1 MDFAQARL
9 NMVEGQ
15 LRPNGVVDP
24 RVVEAMLALPRE
36 ACLPPVKRAMAYVD
50 ADVPLSPGRWLI
62 EPMALAR
69 LVQAAE
75 PAATD
80 RALVIAAGAG
90 YAAALLSRL
99 VASVIAQE
107 SPERL
112 ADLRAGLAALG
123 ADEVPAVAGPL
134 TEGWP
139 AEAPYDVILIDG
151 GVEVV
156 PETILN
162 QLAEG
167 GRLVTVETTGQPG
180 VLGRAVRWVR
190 VAGVAT
196 RLELF
201 DAGTPLLPEFRRK
214 RGFVF

>member
-24 RVVEAMLALPRE
+24 RVIEAMLSLPRE
-36 ACLPPVKRAMAYVD
+36 NCLPPHQHVRAYLD
-50 ADVPLSPGRWLI
+50 ADVPLATGRWLMA
-62 EPMALAR
+62 PMVLAR

-75 PAATD
+75 LRASD
-80 RALVIAAGAG
+80 RALVVAAGAG
-90 YAAALLSRL
+90 FGAALMARL
-99 VASVIAQE
+99 AGPVLALEA
-107 SPERL
+107 PERL
-112 ADLRAGLAALG
+112 NALRAGLEALG
-123 ADEVPAVAGPL
+123 ATAVVAVGGPVA
-134 TEGWP
+134 EGWP
-139 AEAPYDVILIDG
+139 AEAPYDVILIEG
-151 GVEVV
+151 GVEFV
-156 PETILN
+156 PEAVLA

-190 VAGVAT
+190 IAGVAT

-201 DAGTPLLPEFRRK
+201 DAGTPLLPEFRRP
-214 RGFVF
+214 RRFVF

>member
-24 RVVEAMLALPRE
+24 RVIEAMLALPRE
-36 ACLPPVKRAMAYVD
+36 ACLPPANRAMAYVD
-50 ADVPLSPGRWLI
+50 AEVPLSPGRWLI
-62 EPMALAR
+62 EPMVLAR
-69 LVQAAE
+69 LVQAAGPGASE
-75 PAATD
+75 

-90 YAAALLSRL
+90 YGAALLARL
-99 VASVIAQE
+99 VGSVIALE

-123 ADEVPAVAGPL
+123 AHEVNAVAGPL
-134 TEGWP
+134 TDGWP

-156 PETILN
+156 PEAILA

-167 GRLVTVETTGQPG
+167 GRLVTVETAGRPG

-190 VAGVAT
+190 SAGAAT

>member
-24 RVVEAMLALPRE
+24 RVIGAMLSLPRE
-36 ACLPPVKRAMAYVD
+36 NCLPPDLRARAYLD
-50 ADVPLSPGRWLI
+50 TEVPVAAGRWLMA
-62 EPMALAR
+62 PMVLAR

-75 PAATD
+75 PRASD
-80 RALVIAAGAG
+80 RALVVAAGAG
-90 YAAALLSRL
+90 FGAALMSRL
-99 VASVIAQE
+99 VGHVVALEA
-107 SPERL
+107 PERL
-112 ADLRAGLAALG
+112 DALRAGLEALDATVDVVG
-123 ADEVPAVAGPL
+123 GPVA
-134 TEGWP
+134 EGWP
-139 AEAPYDVILIDG
+139 AEAPYDVILIEG
-151 GVEVV
+151 GVEHV
-156 PETILN
+156 PEAVLA

-180 VLGRAVRWVR
+180 VLGRAVRWVQ

-201 DAGTPLLPEFRRK
+201 DAGTPLLPEFRRP
-214 RGFVF
+214 RRFIF

>member
-24 RVVEAMLALPRE
+24 RVIEAMLALPRE
-36 ACLPPVKRAMAYVD
+36 ACLPPAKQAMAYVD
-50 ADVPLSPGRWLI
+50 ADVALTPGRWLI
-62 EPMALAR
+62 EPMVLAR
-69 LVQAAE
+69 LMQAAE

-90 YAAALLSRL
+90 YGAVLVSRL
-99 VASVIAQE
+99 VASVIALE
-107 SPERL
+107 TPERL
-112 ADLRAGLAALG
+112 ADLQAGLAALG
-123 ADEVPAVAGPL
+123 ADQVNAVAGPL
-134 TEGWP
+134 IEGWP

-162 QLAEG
+162 QVAEG

-196 RLELF
+196 KLELF

>member
-1 MDFAQARL
+1 MDFARARL

-24 RVVEAMLALPRE
+24 RIIEAVLALPRE
-36 ACLPPVKRAMAYVD
+36 VCLPPQRRALAYVD
-50 ADVPLSPGRWLI
+50 ADVPLAPGRWLI
-62 EPMALAR
+62 EPMVLAR

-75 PAATD
+75 PKAGE
-80 RALVIAAGAG
+80 RALVVAAGAG
-90 YAAALLSRL
+90 YGAALLARL
-99 VASVIAQE
+99 VAPVFALE
-107 SPERL
+107 SPERF
-112 ADLRAGLAALG
+112 AALRAGLAALG
-123 ADEVPAVAGPL
+123 ASSVVAVAGPL
-134 TEGWP
+134 ADGWP
-139 AEAPYDVILIDG
+139 AEAPYDVILIEG
-151 GVEVV
+151 GVEAV
-156 PETILN
+156 PDALLA
-162 QLAEG
+162 QLGEG

-201 DAGTPLLPEFRRK
+201 DAGTPLLPEFRRP